1 MRRGNS
7 ALNSSFSYLASG
19 SSGWNQILVGW
30 TGEITKVDGK
40 GPPHEWEKAYVNNPS
55 TNLSSAPVP
64 ITEKSRGLPN
74 QRDVFRISKPDRHA
88 LESQLEQQY
97 GSKIFPVWLPSV
109 VDKGEDTF
117 TFEDQARWRKY
128 AEEELYAIFHYQQT
142 EPTDGFAAQRAW
154 EDYSTLN
161 KAFAER
167 LLEIYRPGDIVLI
180 HDFYLLLLPG
190 MLRQRFPTVHIGFYL
205 HIPFPSGEVYRCL
218 GRRKEILEGMLGA
231 NVIGFQSYSYS
242 RYFAFS
248 CTRILGHR
256 SSSTG
261 VETPSGHISTEAV
274 PMGIDTAATQK
285 YAFGISAVNEK
296 VGRLRDIY
304 AGKTVIIGRD
314 HLDSAQGVVQKLQ
327 AFELFMERYPQW
339 QGKAVLLQV
348 TSPNHRIAS
357 KRDQDKKIINQIS
370 ELVSRINGSFG
381 SLSFA
386 PVQYFPQT
394 FTTEEYY
401 ALLRVADVGLI
412 TSVRDGINTT
422 SLEYVICQDGNQ
434 GPLIISEFSGTAGSL
449 GSAIH
454 INPWDVGGVADAIS
468 HALQLSQEERYK
480 RYKKLYQDVITL
492 DVRNWTDAF
501 LEKLLINSIP
511 RNCSTITP
519 LLDRDGL
526 LSRFCKTK
534 KRLFMFDY
542 DGTLTPIVKDPGAAI
557 PSQEVVK
564 TIESLAADHRNAVW
578 IISGRDQVF
587 LDEWLG
593 HIHSLGLSAEH
604 GSFIRYPNAKNWENL
619 AEKMD
624 KSWRDEVM
632 SVFQAYTRSTEGM
645 DRRFASLILT
655 FHTYANQGPSL
666 NKRK

>member
-19 SSGWNQILVGW
+19 SSGWNQTLVGW
-30 TGEITKVDGK
+30 TGEITKIERNGSPD
-40 GPPHEWEKAYVNNPS
+40 ERERAYVNNSS
-55 TNLSSAPVP
+55 TTLSSAPVP
-64 ITEKSRGLPN
+64 ITEKPRRFSN
-74 QRDVFRISKPDRHA
+74 QRDGFRISRPDRHA

-97 GSKIFPVWLPSV
+97 GSKICPVWLPSE
-109 VDKGEDTF
+109 VDKGEDTVI
-117 TFEDQARWRKY
+117 FEDQSRWRKY

-142 EPTDGFAAQRAW
+142 EPTNGFAAQRAW

-167 LLEIYRPGDIVLI
+167 VLEIYRPGDLVLI

-190 MLRQRFPTVHIGFYL
+190 MLRQRLPMVHIGFYL
-205 HIPFPSGEVYRCL
+205 HIPFPSGELYRCL

-242 RYFAFS
+242 RYFSFS
-248 CTRILGHR
+248 CTRILGLK

-261 VETPSGHISTEAV
+261 VETHNGHVFTETV
-274 PMGIDTAATQK
+274 PMGIDTTATQK
-285 YAFGISAVNEK
+285 YAFGNSTVNEK
-296 VGRLRDIY
+296 VDRLRKTY
-304 AGKTVIIGRD
+304 AGKIVIIGRD

-327 AFELFMERYPQW
+327 AFELFMDRYPQW
-339 QGKAVLLQV
+339 QGKVVLLQV

-357 KRDQDKKIINQIS
+357 KRDQDKKVINQIS
-370 ELVSRINGSFG
+370 ELVSRINGLFG

-394 FTTEEYY
+394 FATEEYY
-401 ALLRVADVGLI
+401 ALLRVADIGLI

-454 INPWDVGGVADAIS
+454 INPWDVGGVAEAIS
-468 HALQLSQEERYK
+468 RALQLSQEERLK
-480 RYKKLYQDVITL
+480 RYKKSYQNVITL

-501 LEKLLINSIP
+501 LEKLLINSNP
-511 RNCSTITP
+511 HNYSVITP
-519 LLDRDGL
+519 LLDEDGL
-526 LSRFCKTK
+526 LFRFRKAK

-542 DGTLTPIVKDPGAAI
+542 DGTLTPIVKDPGAAT
-557 PSQEVVK
+557 PSDEVIK
-564 TIESLAADHRNAVW
+564 TIEALASDHRNAVW
-578 IISGRDQVF
+578 IISGRDQAF

-604 GSFIRYPNAKNWENL
+604 GSFIRYPNSKDWENL
-619 AEKMD
+619 AQKMD
-624 KSWRDEVM
+624 KSWQDEVM
-632 SVFQAYTRSTEGM
+632 NVFQVYTRKTEGM
-645 DRRFASLILT
+645 NSKFGDLILI
-655 FHTYANQGPSL
+655 FHTYGS
-666 NKRK
+666 